1 MLVKSCAMINCV
13 DFCKALGDETRQR
26 ILEVLLSQGEMCVGD
41 LVNTF
46 NLSQPTISHHLTL
59 LKNAKLVTSR
69 RDGKQVF
76 YAIDRESVTSCCGI
90 LFAKFAPEDVNPDQ
104 LLVSL
109 VKATD

>member
-1 MLVKSCAMINCV
+1 MLLENCVMINCV

-76 YAIDRESVTSCCGI
+76 YAIDRENITSCCGS
-90 LFAKFAPEDVNPDQ
+90 LFAKFAPEDASLGR

-109 VKATD
+109 VKVTD

>member
-1 MLVKSCAMINCV
+1 MIDCV

-26 ILEVLLSQGEMCVGD
+26 ILEVLLSRGEMCVGD

-76 YAIDRESVTSCCGI
+76 YAIDRESVTSCCGT
-90 LFAKFAPEDVNPDQ
+90 LFAKFAPEDASPGR

-109 VKATD
+109 VKVTD

>member
-1 MLVKSCAMINCV
+1 MMIDCV

-26 ILEVLLSQGEMCVGD
+26 ILEVLLAKGEMCVGD

-76 YAIDRESVTSCCGI
+76 YAIDQRTVTSCCGN
-90 LFAKFAPEDVNPDQ
+90 LFVKFAPEDVNPGQ

>member
-1 MLVKSCAMINCV
+1 MMINCV

-26 ILEVLLSQGEMCVGD
+26 ILEVLLSKGEMCVGD
-41 LVNTF
+41 LVSAF

-76 YAIDRESVTSCCGI
+76 YAIDQETVTSCCGN
-90 LFAKFAPEDVNPDQ
+90 LFAKFAPEDDNPGH
-104 LLVSL
+104 LLISL
-109 VKATD
+109 AKVAD

>member
-1 MLVKSCAMINCV
+1 MMINCV

-26 ILEVLLSQGEMCVGD
+26 ILEVLLSKGEMCVGD

-76 YAIDRESVTSCCGI
+76 YAIDRETVTSCCGS
-90 LFAKFAPEDVNPDQ
+90 LFAKFAPEDISLGR

-109 VKATD
+109 AKVTD

>member
-1 MLVKSCAMINCV
+1 MINCV
-13 DFCKALGDETRQR
+13 DFCKALGDDTRQR

-41 LVNTF
+41 LVATF

-76 YAIDRESVTSCCGI
+76 YAIDQESVTSCCGN
-90 LFAKFAPEDVNPDQ
+90 LFAKFAPEDV
-104 LLVSL
+104 SL
-109 VKATD
+109 GRPLASLAEVTD